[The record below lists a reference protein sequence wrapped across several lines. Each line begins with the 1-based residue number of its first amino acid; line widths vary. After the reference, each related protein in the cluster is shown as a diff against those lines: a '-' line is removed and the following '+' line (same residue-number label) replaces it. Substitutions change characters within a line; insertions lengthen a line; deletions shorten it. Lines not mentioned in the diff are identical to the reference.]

1 MTRVA
6 ILISG
11 GGSNM
16 VALIEDMRERGY
28 ARPALVLSNVPGAGG
43 LEKAAARGVPAFAID
58 HKDYANREGFEH
70 ELTSA
75 LLDHEIDVICLAG
88 FMRVLTPVFTDRWQ
102 GKVLNIHPS
111 LLPKYPGLHT
121 HRRALEAGDAEAG
134 CSVHV
139 VTSTLDDGPLLGQAR
154 VAVAADDTPET
165 LAARVLVQEHRLYP
179 EVLRRHLLGETLP
192 VILQDGVEAPMTT
205 ELSE

>member
-1 MTRVA
+1 
-6 ILISG
+6 
-11 GGSNM
+11 M

>member
-1 MTRVA
+1 MKRVA

-16 VALIEDMRERGY
+16 VALLESMVDDHP
-28 ARPALVLSNVPGAGG
+28 ARPVLVLSNDPGAGG
-43 LEKAAARGVPAFAID
+43 LDKARTRGIPTAVVDHRDYPEREAFDAAL
-58 HKDYANREGFEH
+58 NT
-70 ELTSA
+70 ELEA
-75 LLDHEIDVICLAG
+75 VAPDVICLAG
-88 FMRVLTPVFTDRWQ
+88 FMRILTPVFTDRWA

-134 CSVHV
+134 CTVHE
-139 VTSTLDDGPLLGQAR
+139 VTSVLDDGPILGQAR
-154 VAVAADDTPET
+154 VPVLPGDTPDS

-179 EVLRRHLLGETLP
+179 AVLRRYVTGETAPLY
-192 VILQDGVEAPMTT
+192 LQDA
-205 ELSE
+205 